1 MENNIELP
9 QWHRDASPIYSVTTR
24 CVLDWPDEKNC
35 NEFPVVCPVHG
46 TLSTSYLKLNND
58 QCTCVKNQ
66 LHSSEEASEA
76 SPHQHRRRRR
86 TAASV
91 REMLEQLWGGENIP
105 CLLKGMN
112 SGTPADSFENRRVAF
127 NGQQLSFTPR
137 GPVVVGSHS
146 FKALTECNR
155 RQPCTG
161 AGKSPL
167 GFVYA
172 YLEDLGLFSEW
183 CAVFRSEMRHVAP
196 ADVYIREPQKY
207 VLIYRKRDCPG
218 LAVNVM
224 PNIKCFVTHID
235 YSQFECKPDLH
246 YGDQILELNHC
257 ILQRDLSFAA
267 RSSQEQDAFRLR
279 IRPCPYLKW
288 LTITMGSCPLVT
300 EDTCVRP
307 TRDNMRSHLDMGFS
321 IHNGCVT
328 SVAVNS
334 PAHEAGLQPDHHIV
348 EIANIFVANHTDQ
361 QIINM
366 IRQRITDSPTRSVLL
381 VVMPEQIH
389 SQLQSIR
396 NIHHIV
402 INDGFHLDAWV
413 NAVPFGLR

>member
-1 MENNIELP
+1 M
-9 QWHRDASPIYSVTTR
+9 
-24 CVLDWPDEKNC
+24 
-35 NEFPVVCPVHG
+35 
-46 TLSTSYLKLNND
+46 
-58 QCTCVKNQ
+58 
-66 LHSSEEASEA
+66 EASES
-76 SPHQHRRRRR
+76 SPHRLRRRRR

-91 REMLEQLWGGENIP
+91 REVLEQLWGGENIP
-105 CLLKGMN
+105 CLLRGLN
-112 SGTPADSFENRRVAF
+112 SGTPADSFDNRRIAF

-137 GPVVVGSHS
+137 GPVVVDSHS
-146 FKALTECNR
+146 FKALTGCNR
-155 RQPCTG
+155 REPRTG

-183 CAVFRSEMRHVAP
+183 CAVFRSEMRHVVP
-196 ADVYIREPQKY
+196 ADVCIREPQKY
-207 VLIYRKRDCPG
+207 VLIYRKRHCPG
-218 LAVNVM
+218 LALNVM
-224 PNIKCFVTHID
+224 PNFRCFVTQID

-257 ILQRDLSFAA
+257 ILQRDFSYAA

-288 LTITMGSCPLVT
+288 LNMTMGSCPLVT
-300 EDTCVRP
+300 EDISIRP

-321 IHNGCVT
+321 LINGCVT

-334 PAHEAGLQPDHHIV
+334 PAQEAGLQPDHHIV
-348 EIANIFVANHTDQ
+348 EIENIFVANHTDQ

-366 IRQRITDSPTRSVLL
+366 IRQHITDSPTRSVSL

-402 INDGFHLDAWV
+402 INDGFHLDAWI
-413 NAVPFGLR
+413 NAVPFGLRV

>member
-1 MENNIELP
+1 MENSIEPP
-9 QWHRDASPIYSVTTR
+9 QWHKSASPIYSVITD
-24 CVLDWPDEKNC
+24 CVLDWPDERNC
-35 NEFPVVCPVHG
+35 NEFPVVCPAHG
-46 TLSTSYLKLNND
+46 TLSAWYLKSNSD
-58 QCTCVKNQ
+58 QCTCGKNL
-66 LHSSEEASEA
+66 LHPSEEAES
-76 SPHQHRRRRR
+76 SPHQLRRRAG
-86 TAASV
+86 TSV
-91 REMLEQLWGGENIP
+91 REILEQLWGDVP
-105 CLLKGMN
+105 CLLRGLN
-112 SGTPADSFENRRVAF
+112 SGTPVDSFENRRVVF

-137 GPVVVGSHS
+137 GPVVVDSHS
-146 FKALTECNR
+146 LRALTDCNR
-155 RQPCTG
+155 RKPQTG

-172 YLEDLGLFSEW
+172 YLDDLGVVNEW
-183 CAVFRSEMRHVAP
+183 STVLRSEVRHFVP
-196 ADVYIREPQKY
+196 ADVHIREPQKY
-207 VLIYRKRDCPG
+207 VLIYRKRHCPG

-224 PNIKCFVTHID
+224 PNVKSFVTYID

-257 ILQRDLSFAA
+257 ILQRDFSFAA
-267 RSSQEQDAFRLR
+267 CSSQEPDAFRLR

-288 LTITMGSCPLVT
+288 LNMTMGLCPLVT
-300 EDTCVRP
+300 EDTSIRS
-307 TRDNMRSHLDMGFS
+307 TRDNMRSRLDMGFS
-321 IHNGCVT
+321 IFHGCVT

-334 PAHEAGLQPDHHIV
+334 PAQEAGLQPNQHIV

-366 IRQRITDSPTRSVLL
+366 IRQHIKDSPTRSVSL

-389 SQLQSIR
+389 TQLQSTR

-413 NAVPFGLR
+413 NAVPFGLRD